1 MDIRIFPGFQMPP
14 EPVMECFGTNPSLLG
29 AFTCINNKQI
39 SVDGDCDVFIPVFP
53 IMGREDSLF
62 INKLMGPESPFNSNH
77 VHFFNLKRQ
86 VTALDNNHVNWTR
99 SLSYLPLDETKEW
112 FNADSVIYF
121 RKILEPGEWWYENR
135 FDTLLSVMFQKKDRG
150 FVNIIF
156 FYKERSQFNVPALF
170 NLLKGNIVYRD

>member
-1 MDIRIFPGFQMPP
+1 
-14 EPVMECFGTNPSLLG
+14 
-29 AFTCINNKQI
+29 
-39 SVDGDCDVFIPVFP
+39 
-53 IMGREDSLF
+53 MGREDSLF

-156 FYKERSQFNVPALF
+156 FYRERSQFNVPALF
-170 NLLKGNIVYRD
+170 KLLKGNIVYRD